1 MSLVC
6 KMDKCKAKPGMCACE
21 KVMSAI
27 VVVAAVAALV
37 KHFV

>member
-6 KMDKCKAKPGMCACE
+6 KMDKCKAKAGMCNCE

-27 VVVAAVAALV
+27 VVIAIVAALV